1 MECNDAKWNGSMEY
15 VYSEQ
20 RHNTALDMATLTMEC
35 KCIKRTV
42 VFLLDEAMCVY
53 NSHDWDAFKQKMLQQ
68 QWSLVRRADEDSSCR
83 FT

>member
-20 RHNTALDMATLTMEC
+20 RHNTALDMATLTMEY

-42 VFLLDEAMCVY
+42 VLSQWLSVQKLRHFIYSGMIEDEFILLDEAPNIPM
-53 NSHDWDAFKQKMLQQ
+53 
-68 QWSLVRRADEDSSCR
+68 R
-83 FT
+83 